1 VTDNL
6 PFKPTG
12 DKEMDDLFTWATQQG
27 NKSLNDHAVDTAT
40 EIREIITPQG
50 EPQPQQGFLACC
62 PMPTDLCRVS
72 PFFPMSTQDMPHR
85 DFIRDMVITSN
96 SWGEIRYTGPRL
108 STYEED
114 VLVALLALLNEIKHR
129 QHGEVEGRSTYVY
142 KGPVR
147 PIMTLMGIK
156 RPNQDEYKKVISALK
171 LMAVAGMDLCIQKRT
186 TRGKSKTES
195 TTMTNMLSM
204 VKWDEKEKVLTV
216 AVNPFFYETY
226 MAGTVTLLDVVARS
240 KLKTPSGKCLYRF
253 MQSHREEKWSGHY
266 LTLGASLNL
275 DLEQKPAI
283 IKRRIEGALSDMKRS
298 GLLAVGSKLDGDLVK
313 LHRPPIKP
321 RKRQIVQS

>member
-1 VTDNL
+1 MTKNL

-12 DKEMDDLFTWATQQG
+12 DPELDQLMLWGIEQG
-27 NKSLNDHAVDTAT
+27 NKSISDQAREAAD
-40 EIREIITPQG
+40 EIQKTIAPKGEIP
-50 EPQPQQGFLACC
+50 PQQGFLACC

-72 PFFPMSTQDMPHR
+72 PFFPMSKEDMPKR
-85 DFIRDMVITSN
+85 DFIRDMVITTN

-129 QHGEVEGRSTYVY
+129 QRGEFEGKSTYMY

-147 PIMTLMGIK
+147 PILTLMGIK
-156 RPNQDEYKKVISALK
+156 KPNKDEYKKVLSALE
-171 LMAVAGMDLCIQKRT
+171 LMTVAGMKLCIQKRT

-195 TTMTNMLSM
+195 TDITNILSRA
-204 VKWDEKEKVLTV
+204 KWDDKTKTLTV
-216 AVNPFFYETY
+216 VVNPFFYETY

-253 MQSHREEKWSGHY
+253 MQSHREDKWNGHY
-266 LTLGASLNL
+266 MTLGASLNL
-275 DLEQKPAI
+275 NLTQEAYA
-283 IKRRIEGALSDMKRS
+283 IKRRINGAIADMKKA
-298 GLLAVGSKLDGDLVK
+298 GLLATGSKLDGDLVK
-313 LHRPPIKP
+313 LQRPSVKP
-321 RKRQIVQS
+321 RKKQIK